1 MVPSAVINEA
11 IVFITAAAMVVLV
24 RRVSREKLKES
35 FRYFTVLSNVFCAFT
50 ALILLLSEL
59 FGAMP
64 AWAVAL
70 KYMGTVADGDVF
82 DGVPVPAARHE
93 EHPGAVF
100 QRDGD
105 RHAPG
110 HAPPRHF
117 FLPLLRGQGP
127 QRLGHPPGGPARA
140 PLRVAVSAA
149 GGPPKGLAGLL
160 RLRPRRQMEAQLFP
174 HDGGHGD
181 RSRAPLGP
189 VKRV

>member
-70 KYMGTVADGDVF
+70 KYMGTVAVT
-82 DGVPVPAARHE
+82 VT
-93 EHPGAVF
+93 
-100 QRDGD
+100 
-105 RHAPG
+105 
-110 HAPPRHF
+110 
-117 FLPLLRGQGP
+117 FLTVCLFLL
-127 QRLGHPPGGPARA
+127 
-140 PLRVAVSAA
+140 
-149 GGPPKGLAGLL
+149 PK
-160 RLRPRRQMEAQLFP
+160 
-174 HDGGHGD
+174 
-181 RSRAPLGP
+181 
-189 VKRV
+189 

>member
-70 KYMGTVADGDVF
+70 KYMGTVAVTVTF
-82 DGVPVPAARHE
+82 LTVCLFLLPATRSIQGLFSNGTEIVMHL
-93 EHPGAVF
+93 VT
-100 QRDGD
+100 
-105 RHAPG
+105 
-110 HAPPRHF
+110 
-117 FLPLLRGQGP
+117 PLLAIFSFLCFEGHDLSAWAIPLAVLPILLYGWLYLQRVVLQRAWPDFYGFDRGG
-127 QRLGHPPGGPARA
+127 RWKLSFSLMMVGTVIA
-140 PLRVAVSAA
+140 AV
-149 GGPPKGLAGLL
+149 LL
-160 RLRPRRQMEAQLFP
+160 WAL
-174 HDGGHGD
+174 
-181 RSRAPLGP
+181 
-189 VKRV
+189 